1 MTTTTTLV
9 AVTVVKRLNKILV
22 TETLRNAD
30 DKDIT
35 LLAIAVVTHLKT

>member
-9 AVTVVKRLNKILV
+9 AVIVVKHLIKLLV

-35 LLAIAVVTHLKT
+35 PLAIAVVTHLKT

>member
-9 AVTVVKRLNKILV
+9 AVIVVKHLNKLLV

>member
-9 AVTVVKRLNKILV
+9 AVIVVKRLSRLLV
-22 TETLRNAD
+22 TEALRNAD

-35 LLAIAVVTHLKT
+35 LPAITVVTHLKT